1 MKKSLFIFFLAAL
14 TLTAC
19 RQTDNRPVLHP
30 TDIAQG
36 VWTNCPEYNDS
47 TTQGVMML
55 VSEHSISFATFDFIE
70 GLIGDFQQQD
80 APRYSIR
87 EDGTLVCH
95 VSIMDRDVRFAYIG
109 KDYMDWWNAANNL
122 SENPPLPLPGSPTVW
137 DRELARL
144 GIFMGII
151 SLGIAV
157 MGKIHLA
164 PASAAN
170 AQIALDLCRT
180 MLNSIDSLAY
190 AIDSLNTQMLKSLR
204 QLELALSETAPILEA
219 TERYSRLHYLQQT
232 VDAVHSELEPL
243 YYASMG
249 YSLAVDSIVLA
260 NMNSDSS
267 YLWEL
272 DRILTEWSG
281 GGITRVEETKHAM
294 DRLITTRAMGDNLAV
309 RTGMPEIY
317 YEYCKTNNG
326 WLKPAVANI
335 IGLYCEDYTYI
346 TPAWYLSLI
355 YCDVKETLYKSDST
369 LLSSYREDFRSLGEQ
384 MLKMY
389 DTEQYK
395 TFLES
400 GKQQCIIPHSEFE
413 LESMDLIPVD
423 FKNINYWDN
432 DNGGRVYNILPGTD
446 PGVAKAKLLTKQ
458 EAQAI
463 ADFYPQY
470 SDSTMFS
477 ILCTEGGL
485 IPKEARE
492 KGKTPL
498 ILLQGD
504 IITDKTIKKALGSG
518 VLDFYHRKSN
528 DYYPIDNNKE
538 YQWYAIQINRKKK

>member
-1 MKKSLFIFFLAAL
+1 MKQSLLILLLAVL
-14 TLTAC
+14 GLTAC
-19 RQTDNRPVLHP
+19 RQEDNRPVLHP

-55 VSEHSISFATFDFIE
+55 VSEHSISFATFDFVE

-95 VSIMDRDVRFAYIG
+95 VSIMERDVRFAYIG
-109 KDYMDWWNAANNL
+109 EDYIGWWDAANNL
-122 SENPPLPLPGSPTVW
+122 SEDPPLPLPTGW
-137 DRELARL
+137 DKWLS
-144 GIFMGII
+144 GIGTFMGLV
-151 SLGIAV
+151 SLGIAIA
-157 MGKIHLA
+157 GKIQLA

-170 AQIALDLCRT
+170 AQKALKMCKA
-180 MLNSIDSLAY
+180 MLASIKLLKEE
-190 AIDSLNTQMLKSLR
+190 INKLNAQMTQSLR
-204 QLELALSETAPILEA
+204 QLELALSEVAPILEA

-243 YYASMG
+243 YYASVG
-249 YSLAVDSIVLA
+249 YSLAADSIVLA
-260 NMNSDSS
+260 NMNNDSS

-272 DRILTEWSG
+272 DRILTEWCG
-281 GGITRVEETKHAM
+281 DGTTRVEETKHAM

-317 YEYCKTNNG
+317 YEYCKTNTG
-326 WLKPAVANI
+326 WLIPAVTNAV
-335 IGLYCEDYTYI
+335 GLYCTDYTYI

-355 YCDVKETLYKSDST
+355 YCDVKEALYGKSI
-369 LLSSYREDFRSLGEQ
+369 LLSSYREDLRSLGEQ

-389 DTEQYK
+389 DIEQYK
-395 TFLES
+395 SFLKS

-413 LESMDLIPVD
+413 LESMNLFPVD
-423 FKNINYWDN
+423 FNNLTYWDN
-432 DNGGRVYNILPGTD
+432 DNGERVYNILPGTD

-477 ILCTEGGL
+477 ILCNEGNL
-485 IPKEARE
+485 TPKKARE
-492 KGKTPL
+492 TGKTPL
-498 ILLQGD
+498 ILLQGNV
-504 IITDKTIKKALGSG
+504 ITDKTIKKALGSG

-538 YQWYAIQINRKKK
+538 YQWYAIQINRKK

>member
-19 RQTDNRPVLHP
+19 RQTDNRPVLQP
-30 TDIAQG
+30 TDIQSG

-55 VSEHSISFATFDFIE
+55 VSEHSISFATFDFVE
-70 GLIGDFQQQD
+70 GLISDFRQQD

-95 VSIMDRDVRFAYIG
+95 VSILDRDVRFAYIG
-109 KDYMDWWNAANNL
+109 EDYIGWWNVAYNL
-122 SENPPLPLPGSPTVW
+122 SENPIPPLPLSDPPTMWNKV
-137 DRELARL
+137 LADMGLYMGLFSLAIAIL
-144 GIFMGII
+144 GT
-151 SLGIAV
+151 AQ
-157 MGKIHLA
+157 LA

-170 AQIALDLCRT
+170 AQKVLDLCRAILASIKLLEKEIND
-180 MLNSIDSLAY
+180 LNEKMK
-190 AIDSLNTQMLKSLR
+190 QSLR

-243 YYASMG
+243 YYASVG

-294 DRLITTRAMGDNLAV
+294 DRLITTRAMGYNLAV

-335 IGLYCEDYTYI
+335 VGLYCEDYTYI

-355 YCDVKETLYKSDST
+355 YCDVKEALYKSDST
-369 LLSSYREDFRSLGEQ
+369 LLSSYREDLRSLGEQ

-389 DTEQYK
+389 DTEPYK
-395 TFLES
+395 AFFES
-400 GKQQCIIPHSEFE
+400 GRQQCIIPHSEFE
-413 LESMDLIPVD
+413 LESMDLFLVD
-423 FKNINYWDN
+423 FNNLTYWDN

-446 PGVAKAKLLTKQ
+446 PGVVRAKLLTKQ

-485 IPKEARE
+485 DPKNTRDT
-492 KGKTPL
+492 KKTPL
-498 ILLQGD
+498 ILLKENVT
-504 IITDKTIKKALGSG
+504 TDKTKAWGSG

-528 DYYPIDNNKE
+528 DMYPINDKK